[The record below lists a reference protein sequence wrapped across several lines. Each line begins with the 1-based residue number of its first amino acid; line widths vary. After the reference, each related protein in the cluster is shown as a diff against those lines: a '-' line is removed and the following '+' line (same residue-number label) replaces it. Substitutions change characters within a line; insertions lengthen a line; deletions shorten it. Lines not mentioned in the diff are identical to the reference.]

1 MSAIFDGYEREYCEL
16 STQLGRKI
24 SQLGSLSGG
33 ECRARVPLS
42 LSLSLISSSTSLF
55 FFLVC

>member
-42 LSLSLISSSTSLF
+42 LSLISSSTSLF